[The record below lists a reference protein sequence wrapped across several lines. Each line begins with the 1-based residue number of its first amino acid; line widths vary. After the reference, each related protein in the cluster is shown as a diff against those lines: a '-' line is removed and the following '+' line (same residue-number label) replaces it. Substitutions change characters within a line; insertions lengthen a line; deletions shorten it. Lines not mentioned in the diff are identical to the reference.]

1 MSSEIEERVE
11 RLESKLM
18 VTRAVAA
25 ILFLALTIALVLR
38 TKESDI
44 RPALRVTDGRR
55 EVQVFPHAVNVG
67 NTSLDMRGL
76 SAHAF
81 TKAEMISQVKDVG
94 ADLQASP
101 YGAHS
106 YIGIAGAV
114 GFTESVRDGSTVV
127 RLTAYGRVHS
137 EIQIDTET
145 GAWTLVRSVGDPKS
159 NPTETTQLIGP
170 LSTK

>member
-106 YIGIAGAV
+106 YIGIEDV
-114 GFTESVRDGSTVV
+114 GLVESVRDGSTVV
-127 RLTAYGRVHS
+127 RLKAFGRVHS

-145 GAWTLVRSVGDPKS
+145 GAWTLVRSVGDPEK

-170 LSTK
+170 LSLK